1 MLMLKTVLFCFLVII
16 TLILSF
22 SAVLSFLFLNDYGKI
37 KETIAEKIASKI
49 STIIS
54 QKVNASAI
62 SIENVKEL
70 CDKGFEFPEEIAF
83 LSNACEDVK
92 NNKITTIQELMKAIG
107 NLTVAKYFK
116 PLDEFVKNFSP
127 FSLIIYVLFFVF
139 YIIYLLFIFV
149 YGKNE
154 SMLLFFIIA
163 VFFSATF
170 HFILSEVLNMLF
182 FNINKQIALLLPSE
196 FMNEVINFL
205 YEIKSEILDDFI
217 LKAILITSFLIL
229 LPIIGNT
236 LYNMAKIKIQQSKKG
251 S

>member
-1 MLMLKTVLFCFLVII
+1 MLKTVLFCFLVII

-54 QKVNASAI
+54 QKVNASVI

-70 CDKGFEFPEEIAF
+70 CDKGFEFPEDIAF

-92 NNKITTIQELMKAIG
+92 NNKIKTIPELMKAIG
-107 NLTVAKYFK
+107 NLTVAQYFK
-116 PLDEFVKNFSP
+116 PLDDFVKNFSP
-127 FSLIIYVLFFVF
+127 LSLVIYILFFIF
-139 YIIYLLFIFV
+139 YIVYLFFIFV

-163 VFFSATF
+163 VIFLATF
-170 HFILSEVLNMLF
+170 HFILSDVVNMLF
-182 FNINKQIALLLPSE
+182 FRINKQIALLLPSE
-196 FMNEVINFL
+196 FMNEVIKFL
-205 YEIKSEILDDFI
+205 YEIKIEIVDGFI
-217 LKAILITSFLIL
+217 LNATLITSFLIL
-229 LPIIGNT
+229 LPIVGNT
-236 LYNMAKIKIQQSKKG
+236 VYNMAKIKMQQSKKG
-251 S
+251 N